1 LIDFGLTAKQPFFST
16 VSCFAKRQSGEMV
29 PHSRILAA
37 KSPSDAKRLGR
48 EVKHF
53 HEELWQAVILRVAF
67 ESVYQKFLG
76 LGMESNETIALMKTK
91 DALIVEAAPGDRI
104 WGVGRPCRHPD
115 CQNPRMWGSGNVLGY
130 ALMKARNGLRQRAM
144 QMRNAQTKSKLKL
157 KAAFYSNK

>member
-1 LIDFGLTAKQPFFST
+1 
-16 VSCFAKRQSGEMV
+16 MV

-144 QMRNAQTKSKLKL
+144 QMRNAQTKSKSKL